1 MQQMK
6 ARGIL
11 HTHTLGIIY
20 VWQVI
25 MVLYIYTAFSILL
38 MLYSRFAKPK
48 HPLYYKI
55 LKRYFMSRNLTGKYM
70 HPKFVF
76 SYTFT

>member
-20 VWQVI
+20 VLQVI

-38 MLYSRFAKPK
+38 ILYSRFAKP
-48 HPLYYKI
+48 HVIMKI
-55 LKRYFMSRNLTGKYM
+55 RLTLPMVKWKGG
-70 HPKFVF
+70 
-76 SYTFT
+76 

>member
-20 VWQVI
+20 VLQVI

-48 HPLYYKI
+48 HPYI
-55 LKRYFMSRNLTGKYM
+55 T
-70 HPKFVF
+70 KF
-76 SYTFT
+76 